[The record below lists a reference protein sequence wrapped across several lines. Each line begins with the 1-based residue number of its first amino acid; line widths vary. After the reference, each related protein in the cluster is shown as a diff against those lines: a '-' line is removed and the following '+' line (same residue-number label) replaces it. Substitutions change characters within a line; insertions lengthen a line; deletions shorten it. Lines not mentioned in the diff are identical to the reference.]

1 MATVTPGAVIPVNA
15 PFNTN
20 PAYSGS
26 FIPTLW
32 SKKLNAK
39 FYASTMLSEVSN
51 TNWEG
56 EIQNQGDTIRIRTA
70 PSITIRDY
78 AGPGSVLDSE
88 VPTPI
93 FTDMQ
98 IDQAKYFSVQVS
110 DVLEYQADLEL
121 MSMFTEDAGK
131 QLKIAIENNTFYNWF
146 VTNGPHASNEGAT
159 AGAISGGFN
168 LGTDTAPIDQADPQ
182 NVLNA
187 ILEMAAVLDE
197 QNVPEEGRW
206 LMLSP
211 KDRNLLMQSNIAQAY
226 FTGDS
231 SSTVRSGKIGML
243 DRFTVFVSN
252 LLPRGAAGTDW
263 NDGQGTLTP
272 GAVAGAKARRM
283 MVAGTK
289 HACSFASQITKTEP
303 LRNQS
308 DFGDIVRGLSV
319 FGRKVTKPE
328 ALTVAVVGSA
338 V

>member
-20 PAYSGS
+20 PAYSGT